1 MTMVG
6 DSWHHAAHFYFS
18 LRPPPHSKHPPT
30 LVQVH
35 QRNGLPLVTKS
46 FLLSSSMLALLL
58 ISRFAL
64 LLTSGLAL
72 LLMQVFPC
80 REKL

>member
-6 DSWHHAAHFYFS
+6 DSWPHAAHFYFS
-18 LRPPPHSKHPPT
+18 HRPPHSKHPPT

-35 QRNGLPLVTKS
+35 ERDGLPLLTKS
-46 FLLSSSMLALLL
+46 FLLSSSMLALVL